1 MRKDIAPNNSGML
14 KKLGQLMAGGNADV
28 VEAIDS
34 LSRRQEQEAAKIE
47 QDDKK
52 AEIAQRVKDRVAEKS
67 TSGPSS
73 TRTGLVSTLV
83 SSFGVSGEI
92 GDKVSGFLN
101 DGITKAMNAPMR
113 AISEKSAEFSI
124 RMGDA
129 SKAALQST
137 KDFLTPKKPKK
148 GPLLTPE
155 KKKELKLK
163 KQQQK
168 KEIKVLTTGVEDSF
182 PPAVKEIKDEFLDVA
197 EGMRKIMKK
206 AGGKSKSAKG
216 GLSTALVARSILTG
230 TVIGTTIIPALMALG
245 PMLLAGIGVAVAGA
259 TGAAIGTALNEKID
273 STVTELT
280 GGKSK
285 TLGEAVYNLF
295 HGTPDP
301 KKEDAEVYAI
311 REKGLLR
318 RGFSKEEAK
327 KIARASNYA
336 IISRAGPEAFRAGKS
351 TTPAIKQNDSSSEK
365 NTRKLP
371 KDSKLTG
378 GSKFEGEIQSAAKEF
393 NVDPADI
400 RAIIKQESNFNPKA
414 QSKAGAQG
422 LMQLMPNTAK
432 SVGVKDS
439 FDPAQNIRGGTEYY
453 SQLLERFKDP
463 RLAKAAY
470 NAGPTKVAQVIKEVG
485 NDPDAVLK
493 KLGYKETTDYV
504 DKVSSYKKSQI
515 IKQGSA
521 PYIKSTQ
528 AVAKPA
534 PLQVSKPIVAK
545 AATPAPP
552 PATQAASSNKTT
564 RIDDMGIL
572 LANSMLYQ

>member
-34 LSRRQEQEAAKIE
+34 LSRRQEQEAAKRE

-52 AEIAQRVKDRVAEKS
+52 AEIAQRVKDKVAEKS

-124 RMGDA
+124 RMSDA
-129 SKAALQST
+129 SKSALQST
-137 KDFLTPKKPKK
+137 KDFLTPKKLKK

-182 PPAVKEIKDEFLDVA
+182 PSAVKEIKDEFLDVA

-230 TVIGTTIIPALMALG
+230 TVIGTTIVPALMALG
-245 PMLLAGIGVAVAGA
+245 PTLGVAVAGA
-259 TGAAIGTALNEKID
+259 VGVAVGKALNEKID
-273 STVTELT
+273 STVTKLT

-285 TLGEAVYNLF
+285 TLGGAVYNLL

-311 REKGLLR
+311 REKGLLS

-327 KIARASNYA
+327 RIARASNYS

-371 KDSKLTG
+371 KDSNLTG

-504 DKVSSYKKSQI
+504 EKVSSYKKAPI
-515 IKQGSA
+515 VKQGSA

-545 AATPAPP
+545 AATPTPP
-552 PATQAASSNKTT
+552 LATQASSSNKTT